1 MERRRASG
9 MKDPQRSRVYAWEEA
24 VVAPRDPTAIPY
36 KQAQMLVDGIW
47 LAEQLLYPP
56 RVAPM
61 PRQARRTWA
70 TGSRTTIRLPQDPAC
85 LAHLDHHNQGA
96 ILLKGSEGS
105 AQVVRLWH
113 GAPRRF
119 CPATIVPVL
128 SPPPIA
134 STPPSFSRLNTS
146 GPSWM
151 SRLPT
156 ATSGR
161 LLSSSTS

>member
-1 MERRRASG
+1 MR
-9 MKDPQRSRVYAWEEA
+9 DPQRSRVYAWEEA

-56 RVAPM
+56 RVEPM

-128 SPPPIA
+128 SPLPIA
-134 STPPSFSRLNTS
+134 STRTSDVLAASSPSVHDIASCRSRIE
-146 GPSWM
+146 
-151 SRLPT
+151 R
-156 ATSGR
+156 ATHWS
-161 LLSSSTS
+161 